1 MLTQIDGLLTRR
13 EASWLSIS
21 TQQTARARLSMMT
34 EVCFNPAGR
43 EGNSPSL
50 SVIRVAT
57 LHIMGAWRFSDDT

>member
-1 MLTQIDGLLTRR
+1 MLTQIDGLMTRR
-13 EASWLSIS
+13 EARWLSISVS

-34 EVCFNPAGR
+34 EVGFSPAGR

-57 LHIMGAWRFSDDT
+57 HTTLADC